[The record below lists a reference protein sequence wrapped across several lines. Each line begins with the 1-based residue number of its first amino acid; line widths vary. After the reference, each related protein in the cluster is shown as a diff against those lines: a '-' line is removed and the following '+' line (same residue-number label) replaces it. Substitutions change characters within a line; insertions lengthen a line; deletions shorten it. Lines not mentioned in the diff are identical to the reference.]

1 MRSTNKGITLIALVI
16 TIIILLILAAVS
28 INLLFGETGVI
39 ERSKEAK
46 FKTHFRSVEE
56 QVELYK
62 ADQEMKKLLGE
73 IVEKELPIKNG
84 EISDETKNEFPA
96 TLTQQILERRAET
109 TVATTEETINDVNL
123 YYIDKNLLSLNL
135 KHDYIMDVENEQIY
149 DVQGEKYYGKM
160 HHYLDMDNI
169 NEDPIDPID
178 PTDPTDL
185 KIGVGFTELLL
196 GEGTGWTSSDSS
208 IVTVDESGNITG
220 VKAGTATVSNSNNE
234 TYTITVS
241 EWSDVYDTTKLISE
255 KYSEGQ
261 NATIPKGFQ
270 VSWVKGQTSVNEGLV
285 VRDASTKNEFVWI
298 PVTDINEFKLKDF
311 DSYNGT
317 VISTEDENG
326 ILNVKKDYEPAAKVT
341 EEKNQAMYDSV
352 NEYKGFYISRY
363 YASLDTDISNL
374 PKDEMTIEEIRNME
388 KNNIVFQEN
397 KVMLSVLDFDFYNG
411 DDNGITNANEM
422 NNILSGMYNDSSS
435 PVVSTLMYDVQY
447 DAVVQWICETNTP
460 YNYGYEKVIS
470 ADEDILF
477 DPILIKKFSLEGDD
491 MKYKWTRMYLDDI
504 KNDGVDIQNG
514 QGTFFAVSGLKYI
527 TTEYDRETYKSY
539 TVEKVSGNINNIAD
553 FNTGTCCMTQGKYI
567 ITEEV
572 WDDNIE
578 GYVSIDKELIS
589 LRGVSSYWSS
599 DFHTAFLDR
608 NVAFREAYIDDY
620 NYTVPDMY
628 TMSRAALYIK

>member
-220 VKAGTATVSNSNNE
+220 VKAGTTTVSNSNNE
-234 TYTITVS
+234 KYAINVS

-311 DSYNGT
+311 SGAT
-317 VISTEDENG
+317 VNSTEDENG
-326 ILNVKKDYEPAAKVT
+326 ILKVDGGQVT
-341 EEKNQAMYDSV
+341 EVKNQAMYDSV
-352 NEYKGFYISRY
+352 NEYKGFYVSRY

-388 KNNIVFQEN
+388 KNIVFQ
-397 KVMLSVLDFDFYNG
+397 KDKPMLSALDFDFYNG
-411 DDNGITNANEM
+411 DDDGITNANEI
-422 NNILSGMYNDSSS
+422 NNIISGMYNSSS

-447 DAVVQWICETNTP
+447 DAIVQWIIDTHPTASDDREEYSKIWE
-460 YNYGYEKVIS
+460 YNRVS
-470 ADEDILF
+470 STEDVLL
-477 DPILIKKFSLEGDD
+477 DPVLIKKCFSEGDD
-491 MKYKWTRMYLDDI
+491 MKSNWTRVNLDDVKDDPI
-504 KNDGVDIQNG
+504 YYWDGLL
-514 QGTFFAVSGLKYI
+514 AVSGLNYLSEI
-527 TTEYDRETYKSY
+527 YNPSY
-539 TVEKVSGNINNIAD
+539 SKVDLGKISGSINNIAD
-553 FNTGTCCMTQGKYI
+553 FNSGTCCMTQGKYKI
-567 ITEEV
+567 NEY
-572 WDDNIE
+572 D
-578 GYVSIDKELIS
+578 IDTGDYALSDTELIS
-589 LRGVSSYWSS
+589 LRGVREYTSSTFMGDISS
-599 DFHTAFLDR
+599 RYLLS
-608 NVAFREAYIDDY
+608 RERAANAYY
-620 NYTVPDMY
+620 NNILLQDMY

>member
-220 VKAGTATVSNSNNE
+220 VKAGTTTVSNSNNE

-311 DSYNGT
+311 SGAT
-317 VISTEDENG
+317 VNSTEDENG
-326 ILNVKKDYEPAAKVT
+326 ILKVDGGQVT
-341 EEKNQAMYDSV
+341 EVKNQAMYDSV
-352 NEYKGFYISRY
+352 NEYKGFYVSRY

-388 KNNIVFQEN
+388 KNIVFQ
-397 KVMLSVLDFDFYNG
+397 KDKPMLSALDFDFYNG
-411 DDNGITNANEM
+411 DDDGITNANEI
-422 NNILSGMYNDSSS
+422 NNIISGMYNSSS

-447 DAVVQWICETNTP
+447 DAIVQWIIDTHPTASDDREEYSKIWE
-460 YNYGYEKVIS
+460 YNRVS
-470 ADEDILF
+470 STEDVLL
-477 DPILIKKFSLEGDD
+477 DPVLIKKCFSEGDD
-491 MKYKWTRMYLDDI
+491 MKSNWTRVNLDDVKDDPI
-504 KNDGVDIQNG
+504 YYWDGLL
-514 QGTFFAVSGLKYI
+514 AVSGLNYLSEI
-527 TTEYDRETYKSY
+527 YNPSY
-539 TVEKVSGNINNIAD
+539 SKVDLGKISGSINNIAD
-553 FNTGTCCMTQGKYI
+553 FNSGTCCMTQGKYKI
-567 ITEEV
+567 NEY
-572 WDDNIE
+572 D
-578 GYVSIDKELIS
+578 IDTGDYALSDTELIS
-589 LRGVSSYWSS
+589 LRGVREYTSSTFMGDISS
-599 DFHTAFLDR
+599 RYLLS
-608 NVAFREAYIDDY
+608 RERAANAYY
-620 NYTVPDMY
+620 NNILLQDMY